1 MKDQETIL
9 VISPSLGIGGRE
21 RIAIN
26 TVRCLEGLGYR
37 AVLVLL
43 QRRDVE
49 YPFSGERIDLDVP
62 ARRGF
67 FGKIV
72 AQIQRSRK
80 LFHIRKTYSAQYV
93 ISLGDASNISN
104 VISGLTHR
112 GKTII
117 AFHVYGEV
125 KQAFVT
131 WFITKKADK
140 VVCIAQDMLRHLL
153 SVYPKLRNATV
164 IENGYDLASIVS
176 KDEDVKQPSSL
187 SSLRL
192 VSMGR
197 LAHQKGF
204 DRLIDSFAI
213 IEKAIPNATL
223 TIIGKGVLEEELKD
237 QVRRLG
243 LEKEVMFSGYQADP
257 FSILHHHTIY
267 VLSSF
272 SEGFPNAL
280 IEALH
285 CCLPVVA
292 VDCHSGPREI
302 LSEAYSPEPVQGI
315 RFEKYGVLVEN
326 SPDGF
331 VERFAQAVIQLWQ
344 DRERMSYYREIGP
357 QRAKEFSL
365 ERYQAKLKQLLEE
378 FDQ

>member
-1 MKDQETIL
+1 MKNQKTVL

-80 LFHIRKTYSAQYV
+80 VFRLRKQHDVGFVY
-93 ISLGDASNISN
+93 SLGEAANITN
-104 VISGLTHR
+104 VLSGLTRR
-112 GKTII
+112 GKTIV
-117 AFHVYGEV
+117 AVHGFGEV
-125 KQAFVT
+125 KKGFLPRFV
-131 WFITKKADK
+131 FSRADR
-140 VVCIAQDMLRHLL
+140 VICISQDMGHHLL
-153 SVYPKLRNATV
+153 SLYPGCKQATV
-164 IENGYDLASIVS
+164 IENGYELTNLEKKAGT
-176 KDEDVKQPSSL
+176 PSVA
-187 SSLRL
+187 LRL
-192 VSMGR
+192 VTMGR
-197 LAHQKGF
+197 LDEIKGF
-204 DRLIDSFAI
+204 ERLIKSVAI
-213 IEKAIPNATL
+213 LQKTIPDVSL
-223 TIIGKGVLEEELKD
+223 TILGEGEERRALAETA
-237 QVRRLG
+237 RRLG
-243 LEKEVMFSGYQADP
+243 LAQTIRFTGYLTDP
-257 FSILHHHTIY
+257 FPVLQEHDIY
-267 VLSSF
+267 ALTSY

-280 IEALH
+280 LEALH

-331 VERFAQAVIQLWQ
+331 VERFAQAVIRLWQ

-357 QRAKEFSL
+357 ERAKDFSL

-378 FDQ
+378 FDHEEQ